1 MKLNFDR
8 FAKYLAKGFWV
19 VFLAVFASVSLS
31 FTPATAPSF
40 AAPNAYKAAIEQDVQ
55 QVDEN
60 RLDAYESAKETVN
73 SRNGIEKEYEENE
86 EAYLEE
92 HPEEGGL
99 MSGAKQVL
107 EKLSSSDSDR

>member
-8 FAKYLAKGFWV
+8 LAKLLVKSFWV
-19 VFLAVFASVSLS
+19 VCLAVFASVSFS

-40 AAPNAYKAAIEQDVQ
+40 AATNSYKAAIERDIQ
-55 QVDEN
+55 QEDEN
-60 RLDAYESAKETVN
+60 RLEAYESAKETVN
-73 SRNGIEKEYEENE
+73 SRNGLEKEYEENE

-99 MSGAKQVL
+99 IGGAKQVL
-107 EKLSSSDSDR
+107 EKLSDSGNDR